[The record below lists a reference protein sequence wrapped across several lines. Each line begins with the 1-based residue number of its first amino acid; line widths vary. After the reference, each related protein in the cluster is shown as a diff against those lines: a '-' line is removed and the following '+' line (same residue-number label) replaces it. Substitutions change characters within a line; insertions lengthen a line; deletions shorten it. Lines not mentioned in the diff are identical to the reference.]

1 MTATDEAAE
10 QVDHADYDPV
20 ASLTGGDVGTDV
32 ALG

>member
-20 ASLTGGDVGTDV
+20 ASLTGGGTGNAV